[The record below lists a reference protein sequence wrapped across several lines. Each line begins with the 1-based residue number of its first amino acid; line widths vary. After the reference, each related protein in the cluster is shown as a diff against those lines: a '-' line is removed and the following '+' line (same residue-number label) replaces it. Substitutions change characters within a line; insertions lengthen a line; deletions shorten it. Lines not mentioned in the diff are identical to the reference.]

1 MIKSVDG
8 KDVATVRD
16 LTRTVAA
23 AQPGSSVKIGLMRDG
38 KDMTVTAKLGD
49 STPAQ
54 QAKTDEQKMPE
65 KASPGSFGFSLA
77 PLSPDMRQQLGLKD
91 NINGALIAAVEP
103 GSPADEQGL
112 KAGDVLQQV
121 GREQVGD
128 AKEAVAKLKD
138 AKASKKPVLMK
149 VYREGMTR
157 FVAVSPR
164 AA

>member
-1 MIKSVDG
+1 MSYGV
-8 KDVATVRD
+8 
-16 LTRTVAA
+16 
-23 AQPGSSVKIGLMRDG
+23 
-38 KDMTVTAKLGD
+38 
-49 STPAQ
+49 
-54 QAKTDEQKMPE
+54 
-65 KASPGSFGFSLA
+65 SLA
-77 PLSPDMRQQLGLKD
+77 PLTDEVRQELKLKD
-91 NINGALIAAVEP
+91 SVKGAVIAAVEP

-121 GREQVGD
+121 GRDQVGD

-149 VYREGMTR
+149 VFREGMTR

>member
-1 MIKSVDG
+1 
-8 KDVATVRD
+8 
-16 LTRTVAA
+16 
-23 AQPGSSVKIGLMRDG
+23 
-38 KDMTVTAKLGD
+38 
-49 STPAQ
+49 
-54 QAKTDEQKMPE
+54 MPE

-77 PLSPDMRQQLGLKD
+77 PLSPDTRQQLGLKD
-91 NINGALIAAVEP
+91 NVNGALIAAVEP

-121 GREQVGD
+121 GKEQVSD
-128 AKEAVAKLKD
+128 AKEAIAKLKD

>member
-1 MIKSVDG
+1 MKAGIKSGDVIKSVDG

-77 PLSPDMRQQLGLKD
+77 PLSPDPAVFGPAKLELQR
-91 NINGALIAAVEP
+91 IAFA
-103 GSPADEQGL
+103 GSGEYRPICNRDDSG
-112 KAGDVLQQV
+112 VV
-121 GREQVGD
+121 GRWKHPPGPTPT
-128 AKEAVAKLKD
+128 L
-138 AKASKKPVLMK
+138 
-149 VYREGMTR
+149 
-157 FVAVSPR
+157 
-164 AA
+164 

>member
-1 MIKSVDG
+1 
-8 KDVATVRD
+8 
-16 LTRTVAA
+16 
-23 AQPGSSVKIGLMRDG
+23 
-38 KDMTVTAKLGD
+38 
-49 STPAQ
+49 
-54 QAKTDEQKMPE
+54 
-65 KASPGSFGFSLA
+65 
-77 PLSPDMRQQLGLKD
+77 MRQQLGLKD